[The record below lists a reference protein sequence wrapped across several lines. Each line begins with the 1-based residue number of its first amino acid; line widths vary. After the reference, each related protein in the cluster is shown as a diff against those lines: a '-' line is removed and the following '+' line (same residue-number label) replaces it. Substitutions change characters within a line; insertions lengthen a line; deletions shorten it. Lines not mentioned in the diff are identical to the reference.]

1 MHGMT
6 RAKRRAELTTMEV
19 STIIMKKAPGSMPS
33 IEKIVLVFRL
43 QLFQRITF

>member
-19 STIIMKKAPGSMPS
+19 STIIMKAPGSMPS